1 MTDDERE
8 ALARRAEKLGTI
20 LPRLRQSGHFTMTV
34 IAAQLRADGE
44 RIKALEAAL
53 RRMVQEGSGPGT
65 LWAAADHA
73 RELLGMAEVPGND

>member
-8 ALARRAEKLGTI
+8 RLIAG
-20 LPRLRQSGHFTMTV
+20 LRQVEYHAPWAWTGLRKV
-34 IAAQLRADGE
+34 QAQLQADGE

-53 RRMVQEGSGPGT
+53 RRMVEEGSGPGT

-73 RELLGMAEVPGND
+73 RELLGMPLPRETGND

>member
-8 ALARRAEKLGTI
+8 ALAVWLERGTGSDAEK
-20 LPRLRQSGHFTMTV
+20 RRQARRV
-34 IAAQLRADGE
+34 AAQLRTDGE

-53 RRMVQEGSGPGT
+53 RRMVEEGSGPGT

-73 RELLGMAEVPGND
+73 RELLGMAEEFGND